1 MRIARALSSAPQ
13 STYENMV
20 FTGSGYLPETE
31 AAAQG
36 LKTHKLSGTQFRRM
50 LRDGSPIPD
59 WFAFK
64 SVIDALRADDREV
77 RLPGNGSIARAT

>member
-1 MRIARALSSAPQ
+1 MPSLQ

-20 FTGSGYLPETE
+20 FTDVGYVPETE

-36 LKTHKLSGTQFRRM
+36 LKAHKLSGTQFRRM

-77 RLPGNGSIARAT
+77 RAPSHGTIGRTA